1 MKKTGGARNDQRK
14 NGKAW
19 KKRPKKNRL
28 RGKTVGGYSLKKLAI
43 RKANREYPKKN
54 QYDANAVN
62 GDLVGDNA
70 QSANDSEG

>member
-1 MKKTGGARNDQRK
+1 MKKSSAGRNDQRK

-19 KKRPKKNRL
+19 KKQPKKNRS
-28 RGKTVGGYSLKKLAI
+28 RGKTVGGYSLEKLAI
-43 RKANREYPKKN
+43 RKAKREYPKKN
-54 QYDANAVN
+54 QYDANVVN